1 MSRRGIALAVLA
13 LTVPVA
19 GASAQSGVEDCIA
32 QNGARYTSPEDATT
46 HQYVGPAARCADAQD
61 DDTEVQITPVGGAT
75 PGGGKTPGGETPS
88 TPAPAPRTPAAPV
101 PEQPA
106 PVAPTAP
113 EPKPGPAP
121 GKTGTTPVKPPAAQ
135 APPTGRGAAA
145 ARQSVATALSAAHSG
160 PGLSSALSPAGVPG
174 SVVIAVLA
182 GLGLAGA
189 GAGMRRLNRR

>member
-1 MSRRGIALAVLA
+1 MNRRGIALAVLA

-32 QNGARYTSPEDATT
+32 QNGARYTSPEDATS

-61 DDTEVQITPVGGAT
+61 DDTDVQITPVGGAK
-75 PGGGKTPGGETPS
+75 PGGGTT
-88 TPAPAPRTPAAPV
+88 TPAPRAQTPAPRA

-113 EPKPGPAP
+113 EPTPTP
-121 GKTGTTPVKPPAAQ
+121 GTTTEGTPAKPPAAQ
-135 APPTGRGAAA
+135 APTTGRGAA
-145 ARQSVATALSAAHSG
+145 ARQSVATALSAAQSG

-174 SVVIAVLA
+174 SVVLAVLA